1 MSLKFSNK
9 KSLLSDQILRVVFVS
24 VLISVVINFVINKY
38 YFSTNS
44 SDVASYIEENP
55 MHIVE
60 SINNHYAKQQRS
72 KTEDRGKNL
81 KDNIDKVI
89 NYSKDPVAGKK
100 DSKKIVVEFFDYNCG
115 YCKKA
120 FNESIA
126 KLLVEDKDVKVIF
139 KEMPILGKLSEIK
152 SRLSIAANLID
163 NSKYLGVH
171 SKLMQAAPTLNTIE
185 LLAESLTGLG
195 YKKDKLIKKAQSD
208 EVSDIIEYNRSLG
221 IDLGING
228 TPAFIVGEEFIDGF
242 VSAEVLKSKLK

>member
-9 KSLLSDQILRVVFVS
+9 KPLLSDQILRVVFVS
-24 VLISVVINFVINKY
+24 VLISVVINFLINKY
-38 YFSTNS
+38 YFSANS

-60 SINNHYAKQQRS
+60 SINNHYAKQERS
-72 KTEDRGKNL
+72 KIEDRGQNL

-89 NYSKDPVAGKK
+89 NYSKDPVAGNK
-100 DSKKIVVEFFDYNCG
+100 DSKRIVVEFFDYNCG

-152 SRLSIAANLID
+152 SRLSIAANLMD

-171 SKLMQAAPTLNTIE
+171 SKLMQAPPSLNTIE
-185 LLAESLTGLG
+185 LLAESLTGFG
-195 YKKDKLIKKAQSD
+195 FKKDKLIQKAQSD
-208 EVSDIIEYNRSLG
+208 EVSEVIEYNRSLG
-221 IDLGING
+221 IDLGVNG